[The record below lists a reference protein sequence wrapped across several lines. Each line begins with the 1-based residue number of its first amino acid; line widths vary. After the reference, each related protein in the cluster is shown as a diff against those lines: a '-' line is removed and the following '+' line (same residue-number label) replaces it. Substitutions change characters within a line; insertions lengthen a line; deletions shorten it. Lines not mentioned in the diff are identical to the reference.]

1 MISKKILVIA
11 EAGVNHNGDFNRAN
25 EMVRVAA
32 ASGADYVKFQA
43 FKADNLVSNHAK
55 TTAYQKNATG
65 SVNQREMLSSLELS
79 LGDFEKLAATC
90 EKEKIGFLVTPFD
103 YEIVSTLIEFGM
115 DRIKV
120 SSGDLTNISL
130 LVKFASFDLP
140 MIVSTG
146 MANEKEVSHSIE
158 ILKSNNVDDITI
170 LQCTSLYP
178 APPRTINLRAMKT
191 MRDKYKVNVGFS
203 DHSIGTH
210 ISIAAAALGA
220 TTIEKHF
227 TLDRSLPG
235 PDHMASLEPVELSS
249 LIAGVRD
256 VQEALGNGVKEPVE
270 DEIEVSRLVRR
281 SWHTTRDIELG
292 TRLSEKDIVLKR
304 PGDGMLG
311 DENPIGRIL
320 KNKKRADSPIYQSDL
335 EVKS

>member
-43 FKADNLVSNHAK
+43 FKAENLVSNHAK

-256 VQEALGNGVKEPVE
+256 VQEALGSGVKEPVE

>member
-1 MISKKILVIA
+1 MISQKILVIA

-43 FKADNLVSNHAK
+43 FKAENLVSNHAK

-140 MIVSTG
+140 MIISTG

>member
-1 MISKKILVIA
+1 MISQKILVIA

-43 FKADNLVSNHAK
+43 FKAENLVSNHAK

>member
-1 MISKKILVIA
+1 
-11 EAGVNHNGDFNRAN
+11 
-25 EMVRVAA
+25 
-32 ASGADYVKFQA
+32 
-43 FKADNLVSNHAK
+43 
-55 TTAYQKNATG
+55 
-65 SVNQREMLSSLELS
+65 
-79 LGDFEKLAATC
+79 
-90 EKEKIGFLVTPFD
+90 
-103 YEIVSTLIEFGM
+103 
-115 DRIKV
+115 
-120 SSGDLTNISL
+120 
-130 LVKFASFDLP
+130 
-140 MIVSTG
+140 
-146 MANEKEVSHSIE
+146 
-158 ILKSNNVDDITI
+158 
-170 LQCTSLYP
+170 
-178 APPRTINLRAMKT
+178 MKT

-292 TRLSEKDIVLKR
+292 TRLSEKDIILKR

>member
-1 MISKKILVIA
+1 
-11 EAGVNHNGDFNRAN
+11 
-25 EMVRVAA
+25 
-32 ASGADYVKFQA
+32 
-43 FKADNLVSNHAK
+43 
-55 TTAYQKNATG
+55 
-65 SVNQREMLSSLELS
+65 
-79 LGDFEKLAATC
+79 
-90 EKEKIGFLVTPFD
+90 
-103 YEIVSTLIEFGM
+103 
-115 DRIKV
+115 
-120 SSGDLTNISL
+120 
-130 LVKFASFDLP
+130 

-292 TRLSEKDIVLKR
+292 TRLSEKDIILKR

>member
-1 MISKKILVIA
+1 
-11 EAGVNHNGDFNRAN
+11 
-25 EMVRVAA
+25 
-32 ASGADYVKFQA
+32 
-43 FKADNLVSNHAK
+43 
-55 TTAYQKNATG
+55 
-65 SVNQREMLSSLELS
+65 MLSSLELS

-292 TRLSEKDIVLKR
+292 TRLSEKDIILKR